1 MCGMKIFV
9 SARPNAKNEKV
20 EQIDETH
27 FKIAVKE
34 PPKDGKANEA
44 IAKVLAGF
52 LKISSVR
59 VFLQSGFSSKDK
71 VFKII

>member
-1 MCGMKIFV
+1 MKIYV
-9 SARPNAKNEKV
+9 IVKPNAKSEKV

-34 PPKDGKANEA
+34 SPRGGKANEA
-44 IAKVLAGF
+44 IAKALGRF
-52 LKISSVR
+52 LKIPASC

-71 VFKII
+71 IFKII

>member
-1 MCGMKIFV
+1 MKIFV
-9 SARPNAKNEKV
+9 SARTNAKNEKV
-20 EQIDETH
+20 EQIDEAH

-44 IAKVLAGF
+44 IAKALAGF
-52 LKISSVR
+52 FKVPHSR

-71 VFKII
+71 IFKII

>member
-1 MCGMKIFV
+1 MKIFV
-9 SARPNAKNEKV
+9 RARPNAKSEKI
-20 EQIDETH
+20 EQTDETH

-44 IAKVLAGF
+44 LAKALAGF
-52 LKISSVR
+52 LKIPSSR

-71 VFKII
+71 IFKII

>member
-20 EQIDETH
+20 EQVDETH

-44 IAKVLAGF
+44 IAKALAGF
-52 LKISSVR
+52 LKIPSVR

>member
-1 MCGMKIFV
+1 MRVYVIAK
-9 SARPNAKNEKV
+9 PNAKNEKV

-34 PPKDGKANEA
+34 PPRDGKANEA
-44 IAKVLAGF
+44 ITKALAGF
-52 LKISSVR
+52 LKIPSVR
-59 VFLQSGFSSKDK
+59 VFLQSGFSSKTK